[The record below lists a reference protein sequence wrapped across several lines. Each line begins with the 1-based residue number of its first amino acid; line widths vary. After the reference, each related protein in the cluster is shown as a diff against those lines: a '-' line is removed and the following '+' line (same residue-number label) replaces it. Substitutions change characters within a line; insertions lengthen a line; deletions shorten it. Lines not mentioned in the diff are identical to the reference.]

1 LADFT
6 LPLVAAMSTALLAAC
21 SPGGDR
27 HRLIKVCVDRLYTRV
42 ADLRCL
48 EEDGSYTWY
57 YISAGGAAPPLGGT
71 PSGGSLMPAAPASSY
86 SIAAASGEAVS
97 RGGFGSSAGDAS
109 GHGGGDAGGHGA
121 GE

>member
-1 LADFT
+1 LKDFK

-42 ADLRCL
+42 ADPRCL
-48 EEDGSYTWY
+48 EGDGAYTWY
-57 YISAGGAAPPLGGT
+57 YISGGVAPPLGGT
-71 PSGGSLMPAAPASSY
+71 SSGGSLMPAAPASSY
-86 SIAAASGEAVS
+86 SIATASGEAVS
-97 RGGFGSSAGDAS
+97 RGGFGSSAGEAS